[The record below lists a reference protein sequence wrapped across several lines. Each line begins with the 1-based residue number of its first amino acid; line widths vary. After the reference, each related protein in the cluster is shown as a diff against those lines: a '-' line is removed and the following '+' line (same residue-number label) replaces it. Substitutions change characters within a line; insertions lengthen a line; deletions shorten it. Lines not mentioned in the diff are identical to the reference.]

1 MKQTR
6 HGKIACAARGCGRV
20 ATVRL
25 TPPERSDGRQP
36 YPVYYCSQHAQ
47 AVPSVVR
54 SVAFQHGFTVMMDFS
69 SYFKDVV
76 EDNR

>member
-6 HGKIACAARGCGRV
+6 NGKIACAAHGCGRV

-25 TPPERSDGRQP
+25 TLPQRANGRQP
-36 YPVYYCSQHAQ
+36 YPVYYCSRHAQ
-47 AVPSVVR
+47 AIQSVR
-54 SVAFQHGFTVMMDFS
+54 SVAFQHGFTVMMDLS

-76 EDNR
+76 EDN